1 LIAAKTLTRLKW
13 SELTLAGC
21 TAYTENVLSRMAIK
35 TRLSSPEEPVIHWPL
50 AGASC
55 KCLAAFFREEFIK
68 HHRCLERQR
77 EYYSERAIA
86 QAEDALSRILDDID
100 QLCQRDDACDV
111 IAQLL
116 MKIDLVTNLSA
127 WTNSATLH

>member
-1 LIAAKTLTRLKW
+1 MKW
-13 SELTLAGC
+13 SELTLVGC
-21 TAYTENVLSRMAIK
+21 TATLKSVHARMAIK
-35 TRLSSPEEPVIHWPL
+35 TRLTSIEEQVFYWPL

-86 QAEDALSRILDDID
+86 QAEDALSRILAEID

-116 MKIDLVTNLSA
+116 MKLDMVTNLSA
-127 WTNSATLH
+127 WTSSETLH